1 MPLSREPA
9 VTLEIT
15 PRLDLHTLGT
25 IDLRRAGEQMRP
37 VLAQPKR
44 FALFVYL
51 AARRA
56 RGFTRRDSILPL
68 FWPEHDESRART
80 SLRQSLRFLRTA
92 LGDDVFERRGDDEI
106 RVADT
111 VAFDADAFAAAVRDG
126 KLEEALDLY
135 RGDFLAGFFVAGNGP
150 EFDQWLE
157 DERATLRETAMRSA
171 MSLAAKLEQRSDP
184 VTAARWVRRAVSLN
198 PHDEAAQRRLI
209 ALLDAAG
216 DRAGAL
222 HAYESFARRLEREME
237 VRPSKATQ
245 ILAAE
250 IRQRP
255 EKLAIVSSGPAAS
268 ARTTAPTSIVVAPF
282 GYQGPPEDA
291 HLGEAL
297 AEEIRSALR
306 SIHGVH
312 VASRLESDARHA
324 SHRTGPVLSGD
335 VIREGSRVRITA
347 RLMDAGDRREL
358 WSDSYVREMTDVFA
372 LQERLARAIAG
383 ALRITLAAET
393 TAPLV
398 RRPTNDLSAYNL
410 YLRGRYH
417 WNRRPRET
425 LKGLE
430 FFERAIAIDPLF
442 ALAHAGIADVYNT
455 LGSWEAAQL
464 PSWDAFP
471 KAHAAAM
478 KALEIDPTLA
488 EAHTPLA
495 YAEVHYLWRWDEAEK
510 TFRRALALDP
520 SYVHA
525 HHWHSHFLMAQG
537 RTSESLDASRR
548 ALEIDPLDLIINVHL
563 AWHYWLAR
571 EQDAAIDQAART
583 AELEERNPW
592 SPFFAGLA
600 HAAQGDF
607 ANAIARHR
615 DAIPLSGESTVMR
628 AALGYSLAAGGERS
642 KAMEVVRGL
651 EAIADTKP
659 VSAYEIAVIHNALG
673 ETDQAFQWL
682 DRAYE
687 ERSAWLAYLAV
698 DPRLDGL
705 RRDERFVALL
715 RGVGLEQTLLGGGN
729 GRPR

>member
-1 MPLSREPA
+1 MPLPREPV
-9 VTLEIT
+9 VTPQIT
-15 PRLDLHTLGT
+15 PRLELQTLGT
-25 IDLRRAGEQMRP
+25 IDLRRAGEQMRS

-44 FALFVYL
+44 FALFAYL
-51 AARRA
+51 VAKRA

-80 SLRQSLRFLRTA
+80 ALRQSLRFLRSS

-106 RVADT
+106 RVGDIIAY
-111 VAFDADAFAAAVRDG
+111 DADDFSHALREG
-126 KLEEALDLY
+126 RLEDALETY
-135 RGDFLAGFFVAGNGP
+135 RGDFLAGFFVGGNGP
-150 EFDQWLE
+150 EFDQWLD
-157 DERATLRETAMRSA
+157 DERAVLREKAMQTA
-171 MSLAAKLEQRSDP
+171 LALATRHEQRGDP
-184 VTAARWVRRAVSLN
+184 ATAARWARRAVSLT

-222 HAYESFARRLEREME
+222 HTYESFARRLEREME

-245 ILAAE
+245 SLAAE

-255 EKLAIVSSGPAAS
+255 ERLVVATITPAA
-268 ARTTAPTSIVVAPF
+268 TAAAAATPASIYVVPF
-282 GYQGPPEDA
+282 EYQGPPEDA

-297 AEEIRSALR
+297 AEEIRNALR
-306 SIHGVH
+306 SIHGLH
-312 VASRLESDARHA
+312 VASRTESDSRHA
-324 SHRTGPVLSGD
+324 SQRAGPVLTGD
-335 VIREGSRVRITA
+335 VVREGSRVRITA
-347 RLMDAGDRREL
+347 RLVDSRDRREL

-383 ALRITLAAET
+383 ALHITLTAGA

-398 RRPTNDLSAYNL
+398 RRPTTDLSAYNL

-430 FFERAIAIDPLF
+430 YFERAIAIDPLF

-478 KALEIDPTLA
+478 KALSIDPTLA

-495 YAEVHYLWRWDEAEK
+495 YAEVHYLWRWEEAES

-525 HHWHSHFLMAQG
+525 HHWHSHLLMAQG
-537 RTSESLDASRR
+537 RASESLEASRR

-571 EQDAAIDQAART
+571 EYDAAIDQSART
-583 AELEERNPW
+583 AELEDRNHW

-600 HAAQGDF
+600 YAAQGDF
-607 ANAIARHR
+607 ANAIARHEE
-615 DAIPLSGESTVMR
+615 AVPLSGGSTVMH
-628 AALGYSLAAGGERS
+628 AALGYSYAAAGDRS
-642 KAMEVVRGL
+642 KATEVVRNL

-659 VSAYEIAVIHNALG
+659 VSAYEIAVIRAALG
-673 ETDQAFQWL
+673 ETDQAFHWL

-687 ERSAWLAYLAV
+687 ERSGWLAYLAV
-698 DPRLDGL
+698 DPRLDAL

-715 RGVGLEQTLLGGGN
+715 RGVGL
-729 GRPR
+729 RK